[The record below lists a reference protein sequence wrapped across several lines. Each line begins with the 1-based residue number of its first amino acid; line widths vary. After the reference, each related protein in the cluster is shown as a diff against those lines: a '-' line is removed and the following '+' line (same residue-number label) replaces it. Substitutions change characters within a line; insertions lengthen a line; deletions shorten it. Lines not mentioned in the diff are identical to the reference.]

1 MNATKAKKT
10 PLSVGVLDTLIGFHL
25 AKARV
30 TTQALFLRHVG
41 QPLNLRPV
49 EYSLLMLLHANTGL
63 TPKQLCQMLALS
75 GPALTMLL
83 DRMQERGLIERVRS
97 EVDRRSQ
104 QILLTTVG
112 QDFVAELVRRTPL
125 IEKEIDEGLTP
136 AERAILIELLDKVA
150 NHQIQVQESESDGS

>member
-104 QILLTTVG
+104 QILLTTAG

-125 IEKEIDEGLTP
+125 LEDKIGESLTP
-136 AERAILIELLDKVA
+136 AERAMLIELLGKVA
-150 NHQIQVQESESDGS
+150 HHRIHAPDPEPDK